1 MKPTPKEPRAYH
13 TPQVMDYGNV
23 KQITMT
29 FGKTGGTDG
38 GSGVNKKTRA

>member
-29 FGKTGGTDG
+29 GAKAGNADASTRKT
-38 GSGVNKKTRA
+38 KTHA

>member
-13 TPQVMDYGNV
+13 TPKVMDYGNV

-29 FGKTGGTDG
+29 NAKNGLADASVRRTKTH
-38 GSGVNKKTRA
+38 A